1 MNIQLKHRHFDRQ
14 NEDLMEIFRITK
26 FSSFSLIMINSS
38 GHHLI
43 HIRQI
48 FIRIVMEGKNQ
59 MKEFGKFDDFF

>member
-1 MNIQLKHRHFDRQ
+1 MNIQLKHRHFDLQ
-14 NEDLMEIFRITK
+14 NEDLMEILRITK
-26 FSSFSLIMINSS
+26 FSSFFLIMINSS